1 MNLGDRLVKVD
12 GLSVFL
18 SGNCENNYFILDRY
32 KMKGQQPMLAQIAA
46 ANKIAWAEFTA
57 QFPNADKS
65 QFSAQAYSDDKGN
78 ITGSEIF
85 LKGGHSVSGS
95 DRKYWSPQMKAALGL
110 EGVEGFPYQL
120 SPLRTKRALPIP
132 AVHFTEAAPSL
143 KKIFN
148 NPINI
153 YVRPESFFVAKFRE
167 IFQQTRIRHNTEA
180 EAKRWL
186 GGPNMSYWPQ
196 QLNFA
201 VFYATQGC
209 GISREI
215 FDNGLNLSPQDFTC
229 ISQSG
234 EFCSRWE
241 VSRA

>member
-1 MNLGDRLVKVD
+1 MNDL
-12 GLSVFL
+12 
-18 SGNCENNYFILDRY
+18 
-32 KMKGQQPMLAQIAA
+32 QPPLAQIAA
-46 ANKIAWAEFTA
+46 SKKSAWAELTE

-65 QFSAQAYSDDKGN
+65 QFFAQVYSDGKGN
-78 ITGSEIF
+78 ITGSEMF
-85 LKGGHSVSGS
+85 LKGGSSVFVS

-120 SPLRTKRALPIP
+120 SPLKTKRALPIP
-132 AVHFTEAAPSL
+132 AVDFTKAAPSL

-148 NPINI
+148 NPINL
-153 YVRPESFFVAKFRE
+153 YVRPDSFFVVKLRE
-167 IFQQTRIRHNTEA
+167 IFQHTRIRHNSAA

-186 GGPNMSYWPQ
+186 RGPNMSYWLQ

-201 VFYATQGC
+201 VFCTTT
-209 GISREI
+209 
-215 FDNGLNLSPQDFTC
+215 DFMC